1 MNQNIANKDHRTYM
15 EGGLLNDLRILLNS
29 PQQEEGI
36 ENKRVDSQSHIE
48 NNSFESLKLDHS
60 LFQNPNHNMFNLRPM
75 NYFIPKIYRK
85 KV

>member
-48 NNSFESLKLDHS
+48 NNH
-60 LFQNPNHNMFNLRPM
+60 HNVEK
-75 NYFIPKIYRK
+75 NYQEKRNQYYLYEQYK
-85 KV
+85 TYEQ